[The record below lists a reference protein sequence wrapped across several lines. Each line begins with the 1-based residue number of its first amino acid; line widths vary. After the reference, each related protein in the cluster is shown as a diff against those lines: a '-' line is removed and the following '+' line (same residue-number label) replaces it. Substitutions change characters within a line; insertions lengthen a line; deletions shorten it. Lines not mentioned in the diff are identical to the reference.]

1 MYVHMRKGVNKMNNK
16 EFKKALD
23 LLVKEKDIPV
33 DYVIDAM
40 TLALTSAYKKNYHSL
55 SNVRVDINPDTGDI
69 KVFSFRTVVLDKEHK
84 VSLDENNYDDDS
96 LEGINS
102 FAELE
107 EALAKEAEEEK
118 EEDGEEEAY
127 EPFVYDERI
136 HITLEDAQK
145 IDPTIQVGDTI
156 EEEVTPHDFGRVA
169 AATAKQVIVQKIR
182 EAERNNIAKEFEEKE
197 NEMITGTVE
206 MEDENNYFID
216 LGKTQGLLPKTEI
229 IPGEKIKMGSNIKA
243 YINKVSINSKGALI
257 LLTRKH
263 YGFVKRLFELEIPE
277 INEGIVLIYSIA
289 RDPGNRTKIAVYS
302 ENSNVD
308 PVGAC
313 IGEHGSR
320 INAIINEL
328 GGEKI
333 DIIAYSN
340 NQETFIA
347 NALSPAKN
355 VRVFI
360 VDEKNKEA
368 MVVVDDENL
377 SLAIGKKGLNVR
389 LASRLT
395 HYKLDVKTIDQ
406 VKESGINILE

>member
-1 MYVHMRKGVNKMNNK
+1 MDKD

-23 LLVKEKDIPV
+23 ILVKEKDISKE
-33 DYVIDAM
+33 YVLEAM

-55 SNVRVDINPDTGDI
+55 SNVRVDINGDTGEI
-69 KVFSFRTVVLDKEHK
+69 KVFSYRTVVLDKEHK
-84 VSLDENNYDDDS
+84 VSLDENDYEDDS
-96 LEGINS
+96 LEGITS

-107 EALAKEAEEEK
+107 NMEFDDEEET
-118 EEDGEEEAY
+118 DAY
-127 EPFVYDERI
+127 EPFIYDERI
-136 HITLEDAQK
+136 HITLEDARK
-145 IDPTIQVGDTI
+145 IDPNIQVGDTI
-156 EEEVTPHDFGRVA
+156 EKEVTPRDVGRVA
-169 AATAKQVIVQKIR
+169 AATAKRVIVQKIR
-182 EAERNNIAKEFEEKE
+182 EAERNNIAAEFEEKE

-216 LGKTQGLLPKTEI
+216 LGKTQGLLPKSEI
-229 IPGEKIKMGSNIKA
+229 IPGETIKMGSNIKA

-263 YGFVKRLFELEIPE
+263 FGFVKRLFELEIPE

-308 PVGAC
+308 PIGAC
-313 IGEHGSR
+313 IGERGSR
-320 INAIINEL
+320 INAIIKEL
-328 GGEKI
+328 NGEKI
-333 DIIAYSN
+333 DVIAYNKS
-340 NQETFIA
+340 QEEFIA

-360 VDEKNKEA
+360 IDEKNKEA
-368 MVVVDDENL
+368 LVVVDDENL

-395 HYKLDVKTIDQ
+395 HYKLDVKTTEQ
-406 VKESGINILE
+406 VKEAGINILE

>member
-1 MYVHMRKGVNKMNNK
+1 MDSK

-23 LLVKEKDIPV
+23 LLVKEKEIPA

-55 SNVRVDINPDTGDI
+55 SNVRVDINPDNGEI
-69 KVFSFRTVVLDKEHK
+69 KVFSFRTVVLDKEHR
-84 VSLDENNYDDDS
+84 VSLDENDYEDDS
-96 LEGINS
+96 LEGLNS

-107 EALAKEAEEEK
+107 EALANEEES
-118 EEDGEEEAY
+118 EETY

-136 HITLEDAQK
+136 HITLEDARK
-145 IDPTIQVGDTI
+145 IDPSIEVGETI
-156 EEEVTPHDFGRVA
+156 EEEVTPRDFGRVA

-182 EAERNNIAKEFEEKE
+182 EAERNNIAQEFEEKE

-206 MEDENNYFID
+206 MEDENNYFIN

-229 IPGEKIKMGSNIKA
+229 IPGEKIKMGSNIKT

-277 INEGIVLIYSIA
+277 INEGVVLIYSIA

-320 INAIINEL
+320 INAIIKEL
-328 GGEKI
+328 NGEKI
-333 DIIAYSN
+333 DIIEYSN
-340 NQETFIA
+340 QTETFIA
-347 NALSPAKN
+347 NALSPAKD

-360 VDEKNKEA
+360 IDEKNKEA
-368 MVVVDDENL
+368 MVVVNDENL

-395 HYKLDVKTIDQ
+395 HYKLDVKTIEQ

>member
-1 MYVHMRKGVNKMNNK
+1 VNKMDSK

-23 LLVKEKDIPV
+23 LLVKEKDISV

-40 TLALTSAYKKNYHSL
+40 TLAITSAYKKNYHSL
-55 SNVRVDINPDTGDI
+55 SNVRVDINSETGEI
-69 KVFSFRTVVLDKEHK
+69 KVFSYRTVVLDKEHK

-96 LEGINS
+96 LDGINS

-107 EALAKEAEEEK
+107 EALANESAEEDNDEEK
-118 EEDGEEEAY
+118 TY

-136 HITLEDAQK
+136 HITLEDAKK
-145 IDPTIQVGDTI
+145 IDPSIEVGETI
-156 EEEVTPHDFGRVA
+156 EEEVTPKDFGRVA

-182 EAERNNIAKEFEEKE
+182 EAERNNIAHEFEEKE
-197 NEMITGTVE
+197 NEMITGVVE
-206 MEDENNYFID
+206 MEDENNYFIN

-263 YGFVKRLFELEIPE
+263 FGFVKRLFELEIPE
-277 INEGIVLIYSIA
+277 INEGIVLIYSIV
-289 RDPGNRTKIAVYS
+289 RDAGNRTKIAVYS

-308 PVGAC
+308 PIGAC

-328 GGEKI
+328 NGEKI
-333 DIIAYSN
+333 DIIAYSKDSSS
-340 NQETFIA
+340 FIA
-347 NALSPAKN
+347 NALSPAKD

-360 VDEKNKEA
+360 IDEKNKEA
-368 MVVVDDENL
+368 LVVVNNENL

-395 HYKLDVKTIDQ
+395 HYKLDVKTVDQ